1 MKGILTTLR
10 VLAFGGLLLAG
21 ATPARAGPPPIG
33 TWVSARGAGL
43 VVSEH
48 ATCAFVVPTARAEGE
63 CVWHGSATGGV
74 LTIKFQATTPNGP
87 PRDQVLYLDVRW
99 LNQFTIGVQGEVF
112 RRTR

>member
-1 MKGILTTLR
+1 MSGTMAALRMLTL
-10 VLAFGGLLLAG
+10 GGLLLAG

-48 ATCAFVVPTARAEGE
+48 ATCEFVVPNARAEGE
-63 CVWHGSATGGV
+63 CTWRESASGGV
-74 LTIKFQATTPNGP
+74 LTIVFQATAPTGGP
-87 PRDQVLYLDVRW
+87 SNQVLYLDVRW
-99 LNQFTIGVQGEVF
+99 VNQFTIAVQGEVF

>member
-1 MKGILTTLR
+1 VALG
-10 VLAFGGLLLAG
+10 VLLAG
-21 ATPARAGPPPIG
+21 VAIAPAHAGPPPIG

-48 ATCAFVVPTARAEGE
+48 ATCAFVVPNARAEGE
-63 CVWHGSATGGV
+63 CTWRESPSGGV
-74 LTIKFQATTPNGP
+74 LLIKYQATTPTGV

-99 LNQFTIGVQGEVF
+99 INQLTVAVQGEVF